1 MSNLIGGEEVAHIEA
16 LASMDNWEQFMEFA
30 SDQIDQAIPDQ
41 SQSYKLKLAYEE
53 LISNIIRA
61 TNKDLLAGTTPAS
74 LEILALKNVWD
85 GHNVFVLRTQD
96 TGPHFDPHFADRD
109 SVDINQPVHERQIGG
124 LGLFLIQQS
133 VDYVAYDWIDE
144 KNTYD
149 LCMKI

>member
-1 MSNLIGGEEVAHIEA
+1 MSGLVGGKEVAHIEA
-16 LASMDNWEQFMEFA
+16 TASMDNWDQFMEFA
-30 SDQIDQAIPDQ
+30 TDQIDRAISDQ

-61 TNKDLLAGTTPAS
+61 TTQEGSTADATN
-74 LEILALKNVWD
+74 LEILALENSLD
-85 GHNVFVLRTQD
+85 GHQVFVLRTRD
-96 TGPHFDPHFADRD
+96 TGPHFDPHFDDREG
-109 SVDINQPVHERQIGG
+109 VDIDQPVHERQIGG

-133 VDYVAYDWIDE
+133 VDYVAYDWIDG